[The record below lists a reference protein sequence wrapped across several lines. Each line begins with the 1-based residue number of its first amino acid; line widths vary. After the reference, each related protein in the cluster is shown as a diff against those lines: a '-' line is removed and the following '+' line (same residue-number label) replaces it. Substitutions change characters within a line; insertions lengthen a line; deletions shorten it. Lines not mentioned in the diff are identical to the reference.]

1 MSVESVRLLFRSI
14 GMEECVRYD
23 EVISDTVENAAE
35 MIGCKPAQIAKTM
48 SFVVDD
54 KPIII
59 VASGDAKIDNT
70 KYKSI
75 FSSKAKMI
83 PFDKVEEF
91 IGHLPGGVCPFA
103 CKPEVKIY
111 LDESLKRFDI
121 VYTGGGDEHNTVEV
135 SIPLL
140 EKLRKYES
148 WIDVCKGWQE

>member
-1 MSVESVRLLFRSI
+1 MKKRKI
-14 GMEECVRYD
+14 
-23 EVISDTVENAAE
+23 
-35 MIGCKPAQIAKTM
+35 
-48 SFVVDD
+48 VVGD

-91 IGHLPGGVCPFA
+91 TGHLSRGVCPFA

-111 LDESLKRFDI
+111 LDESLKRFEI
-121 VYTGGGDEHNTVEV
+121 VYTGGRDEHNTVEV

-140 EKLRKYES
+140 EKLSKYES

>member
-1 MSVESVRLLFRSI
+1 MSVKSVRLLFRSI

-91 IGHLPGGVCPFA
+91 TGHLPGGVCPFA

-140 EKLRKYES
+140 EKLSKYES